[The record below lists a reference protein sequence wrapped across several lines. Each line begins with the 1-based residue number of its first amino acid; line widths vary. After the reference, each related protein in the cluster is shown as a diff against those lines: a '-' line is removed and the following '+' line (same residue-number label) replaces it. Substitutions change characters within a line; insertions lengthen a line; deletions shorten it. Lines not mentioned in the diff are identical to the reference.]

1 MKVILLDDVKKHGKK
16 GDVIEV
22 AEGYG
27 RNYLLPNNLAKEAT
41 TSNLNKV
48 KQKKKVEAHRA
59 AQRKDEAI
67 LAASQLEKVVVKMS
81 LKIGEDGKAFGSI
94 SSKDVA
100 EALSKQTG
108 LEIDKRKIEMK
119 ENIKA
124 PGRYIAVAKLHK
136 DIAPQFTVDVAEA

>member
-81 LKIGEDGKAFGSI
+81 LKVGEDGKAFGSI

-108 LEIDKRKIEMK
+108 LDIDKRKIDMK

-124 PGRYIAVAKLHK
+124 PGRYIATAKLHK
-136 DIAPQFTVDVAEA
+136 DIAPKFTVDVVEA